1 MLRACRRVL
10 GARGSYDLG
19 SCDRLQDHQEAAGIV
34 FEDTA
39 SALFGVEGLR
49 VTDVQAGP
57 DGVLEVWAVTDDPA
71 AAACPDCG
79 TVSGRVHETV
89 LARPRDVR
97 RAADPVDLRWVKVRR
112 KCGNPECPR
121 KTFTEQVPAL
131 PPRCRITARLRQQA
145 GAEVTERGITPAE
158 AARHA
163 GVSWPVVHDAF
174 AAAADPVLDRP
185 VAPVAHLGIDEHRRG
200 RARFAADP
208 KTGEYIVLADRWH
221 TCFFDLSGRQGLL
234 GQVQGRT
241 ADDAAYW
248 LAGATP
254 AWRDAVQVA
263 CIDLC
268 SIYASAVRRMLPHAT
283 LTADLFHVVQLAVK
297 AVGDVRRRVVRAR
310 YGRRGRSGDPEYGI
324 KNLLVR
330 NLEHLSPAQF
340 AKIIDT
346 LDRDR
351 YGQEIAAAW
360 IAKEKLRDVL
370 NLRARVTGSTPC
382 ERQVRDRLFSFCDW
396 CAQHDDIPE
405 LLTLARTISRWE
417 NEITAA
423 VITGITNATS
433 ESLNRLAKLEAR
445 LAYGFRNPLNQR
457 RRVRIAC
464 TRGYRRRSRTATST
478 RTRMVTGRQP
488 DPG

>member
-1 MLRACRRVL
+1 MLRACRRNA

-19 SCDRLQDHQEAAGIV
+19 SSDRLQDQQKAAGIV

-39 SALFGVEGLR
+39 SALFGVEGLQ
-49 VTDVQAGP
+49 VTGAEPAPG
-57 DGVLEVWAVTDDPA
+57 GGIEVWAVTDCEA
-71 AAACPDCG
+71 AAACPECG
-79 TVSGRVHETV
+79 TVSDRVHETV
-89 LARPRDVR
+89 VTRPRDVR
-97 RAADPVDLRWVKVRR
+97 RAGDPLDLRWVKCRR
-112 KCGNPECPR
+112 KCGNQQCPR
-121 KTFTEQVPAL
+121 KTFTEWVPAV
-131 PPRCRITARLRQQA
+131 PPRCRITARLREQA
-145 GAEVTERGITPAE
+145 AREVTGRGITPVE

-163 GVSWPVVHDAF
+163 GISWPAAHEAF
-174 AAAADPVLDRP
+174 AAAADEVLDQP
-185 VAPVAHLGIDEHRRG
+185 AAPLAHLGIDEHRRG
-200 RARFAADP
+200 RARFAVDEQ
-208 KTGEYIVLADRWH
+208 TGEYTLLADRWH
-221 TCFFDLSGRQGLL
+221 TCFFDLDGQQGLL
-234 GQVQGRT
+234 GQVEGRT

-248 LAGATP
+248 LAGAAP
-254 AWRDAVQVA
+254 AWRDAVQVV

-268 SIYASAVRRMLPHAT
+268 SIYASAVRRMLPRAT

-297 AVGDVRRRVVRAR
+297 AAGDVRRRVVRAR

-330 NLEHLSPAQF
+330 NLEHLAPAQF

-370 NLRARVTGSTPC
+370 NLRARVTGSVPC
-382 ERQVRDRLFSFCDW
+382 QRQVRDRLFAFYDW

-405 LLTLARTISRWE
+405 LLTLARTISRWQD
-417 NEITAA
+417 EITAA

-445 LAYGFRNPLNQR
+445 LAYGFRNPANQR

-464 TRGYRRRSRTATST
+464 TRG
-478 RTRMVTGRQP
+478 
-488 DPG
+488 

>member
-1 MLRACRRVL
+1 M
-10 GARGSYDLG
+10 
-19 SCDRLQDHQEAAGIV
+19 

-39 SALFGVEGLR
+39 SALLGVEGLR

-57 DGVLEVWAVTDDPA
+57 GGVLEVWAVTDYPA

-112 KCGNPECPR
+112 KLGNQECPR
-121 KTFTEQVPAL
+121 KTFTEWVPQL
-131 PPRCRITARLRQQA
+131 PPRCRITARLREQA

-163 GVSWPVVHDAF
+163 RVSWPVVHDAF
-174 AAAADPVLDRP
+174 AAAADPLLDQP
-185 VAPVAHLGIDEHRRG
+185 AAVVTQLGIDEHRRG

-208 KTGEYIVLADRWH
+208 QTGEYILLADRWH

-248 LAGATP
+248 LAGAAP
-254 AWRDAVQVA
+254 AWRDAIRVA
-263 CIDLC
+263 CIDMC
-268 SIYASAVRRMLPHAT
+268 TIYASAIRRMLPHAV
-283 LTADLFHVVQLAVK
+283 LTVDLFHVVQLAVK

-310 YGRRGRSGDPEYGI
+310 YGRRGRSGDPGYGI

-370 NLRARVTGSTPC
+370 NLRARITGSTPC
-382 ERQVRDRLFSFCDW
+382 QRQVRDRLFAFYDW

-405 LLTLARTISRWE
+405 LTTLARTISRWE
-417 NEITAA
+417 DEITAA
-423 VITGITNATS
+423 VTTGITNATS

-445 LAYGFRNPLNQR
+445 QACGFRNPLNQR

-464 TRGYRRRSRTATST
+464 TRGYRRRSRTATLS
-478 RTRMVTGRQP
+478 RAHPVAGRKP